1 MKKIIIVLITAVAVS
16 CSSVNITGLSKS
28 SDFNISSYKSFSFLK
43 ADAGGDALLQD
54 HKENMELIKNAI
66 ENELKPHGVS
76 RTESNGDLII
86 NIGAIVSKE
95 IQTRPT
101 NITDAADRH
110 VSYIGQRGYEW
121 QTGEVE
127 VGTYREGSVIIH
139 LIDRA
144 SNNLVWQGSAESVL
158 PNKQKNI
165 PKLIDQTIK
174 ELFKDI

>member
-1 MKKIIIVLITAVAVS
+1 MKKILVTLIAIVVVG
-16 CSSVNITGLSKS
+16 CSSVKITGLSKS
-28 SDFNISSYKSFSFLK
+28 SDFAITKYKSFSFFK
-43 ADAGGDALLQD
+43 TDAGGDALQM

-76 RTESNGDLII
+76 RTEENGDLLI
-86 NIGAIVSKE
+86 NIGVIVSE
-95 IQTRPT
+95 EVQTRPT
-101 NITDAADRH
+101 NIRDATDHRVA
-110 VSYIGQRGYEW
+110 YMGQRSYEW
-121 QTGEVE
+121 ESGEVE

-144 SNNLVWQGSAESVL
+144 SNHLVWQGSAESVL